1 MRLVL
6 HLILII
12 ISLYMYGY
20 APRNLNE
27 HFMINCFGIAL
38 LSIFLYFFLKK
49 KQKNNMVISHSL
61 LFTIAYVVVLY
72 QFDLDYVLGFVDMTL
87 GINKLIIFNESVVC
101 RALCLSNVALNCF
114 YFGLCINENKVYKA
128 HIIYKFNDYK
138 KNLNI
143 VSCFLLLIYL
153 VSVNKQYLLNGY
165 AKGYDPGYVATL
177 TMMLLQAT
185 LIAYFAMRC
194 YDCRRD
200 RVFIT
205 QISDFWYQFKQPLY
219 IGILVTAL
227 ILMSGRRTEAI
238 SVLLTMFFGFVYV
251 YSGKIPI
258 FRIVISLIAVS
269 LLFSFLSFYRTV
281 NGGDVNQAIEAVS
294 NISSVFP
301 PTRELA
307 FNASSLHIVLAN
319 VPSHADYN
327 YGTSFFPGF
336 LRIVPGLQ
344 NVFYSLAD
352 LPLVDSSSAYFCTI
366 YGNGD
371 LSWGLGTSCVA
382 DVYLSFGIIGVMVI
396 FVIWG
401 RYLGFLERVS
411 CSDFANPFI
420 LVLALCTFKE
430 LIYISRASLTYCL
443 NAYTYSFLLVY
454 LHKQKSY

>member
-1 MRLVL
+1 
-6 HLILII
+6 
-12 ISLYMYGY
+12 MYSH
-20 APRNLNE
+20 APTYINE
-27 HFMINCFGIAL
+27 HFMINCYGIAL
-38 LSIFLYFFLKK
+38 LSIFLYFFFKK
-49 KQKNNMVISHSL
+49 KRENNMIITHSI
-61 LFTIAYVVVLY
+61 LFTIAYVVVFY
-72 QFDLDYVLGFVDMTL
+72 QFDIDYVLGFVDMTL
-87 GINKLIIFNESVVC
+87 GTNKLTIYNDSVVC
-101 RALCLSNVALNCF
+101 RALCLANIALNCF
-114 YFGLCINENKVYKA
+114 YLGLCINENKVYRAVK
-128 HIIYKFNDYK
+128 IYKFKAYK
-138 KNLNI
+138 KNLNRI
-143 VSCFLLLIYL
+143 SCILFLIYL
-153 VSVNKQYLLNGY
+153 LFVNKQYLFNGY
-165 AKGYDPGYVATL
+165 AKHYEQGYIATL

-185 LIAYFAMRC
+185 LIAYFVMRS
-194 YDCRRD
+194 YECRRD
-200 RVFIT
+200 RVPIK
-205 QISDFWYQFKQPLY
+205 QISAFFHQFKQPLF
-219 IGILVTAL
+219 IGILITLL

-258 FRIVISLIAVS
+258 LRIILGLLAIS

-281 NGGDVNQAIEAVS
+281 NGGDANQAIEAVS

-301 PTRELA
+301 PTKELA

-319 VPSHADYN
+319 VPLHADYN

-344 NVFYSLAD
+344 NLFYSLAD
-352 LPLVDSSSAYFCTI
+352 LPLVDSSSAYFCTV

-396 FVIWG
+396 FIIWG

-430 LIYISRASLTYCL
+430 LIYISRASLPYCL